1 MALPTP
7 LQILQTFYAAETSFM
22 SLPPSQRDPAPLLAT
37 LSPTAQFHQSPDLP
51 WGGEYVGHEGFL
63 AWTQE
68 MSKYFENLEV
78 LEPKIFE
85 ESESAGGGDEVV
97 VKSRLRLTLRGG
109 KVWERGLVQVVRV
122 DRKEGVICEITPY
135 YWDVKG
141 LREVIGV

>member
-1 MALPTP
+1 
-7 LQILQTFYAAETSFM
+7 
-22 SLPPSQRDPAPLLAT
+22 
-37 LSPTAQFHQSPDLP
+37 
-51 WGGEYVGHEGFL
+51 
-63 AWTQE
+63 